1 MFQKMRRSDRKL
13 TETESKTIL
22 ANGEYGILSTIG
34 KDGYP
39 YGIPVNYVYMDD
51 EIYFHCASGIGLKLK
66 NINYSA
72 QICFTVV
79 GITNVIPKEFSTKY
93 ESVIVFGLASEVTDN
108 KQLVLEAL
116 IQKYAPEYK
125 EDGLK
130 YINQSID
137 KTAIYKIKIEHITGK
152 ARK

>member
-1 MFQKMRRSDRKL
+1 MRRSDREL
-13 TETESKTIL
+13 TETESRAIL

-51 EIYFHCASGIGLKLK
+51 EIYFHCASGVGHKLE
-66 NINYSA
+66 NIYYSA

-79 GITNVIPKEFSTKY
+79 GKADVIPKEFSTKY
-93 ESVIVFGLASEVTDN
+93 ESVIVFGLASEVTD
-108 KQLVLEAL
+108 KKKLVLET
-116 IQKYAPEYK
+116 IIRKYAPEYK
-125 EDGLK
+125 EAGLK
-130 YINQSID
+130 YINQSIG

>member
-1 MFQKMRRSDRKL
+1 MRRSDREL
-13 TETESKTIL
+13 TETESRLIL

-34 KDGYP
+34 EDGYP
-39 YGIPVNYVYMDD
+39 YGIPVNYVYMGD
-51 EIYFHCASGIGLKLK
+51 EIYFHCASGVGHKLE

-79 GITNVIPKEFSTKY
+79 GKADVIPKEFSTRY
-93 ESVIVFGLASEVTDN
+93 ESVIVFGLASEVTD
-108 KQLVLEAL
+108 KKKLILEAI
-116 IQKYAPEYK
+116 IQKYAPDYK
-125 EDGLK
+125 EAGLK
-130 YINQSID
+130 YINQSIG